1 MPCCGVS
8 PDTNTPFTR
17 LFVFVLGLVLSFLAL
32 VRPGYGTLA
41 KNAYTYVFKGT
52 NLERRVKCKLTGQ
65 LMPRYPRLASYLYK
79 SYEVNFLRASVVGMV
94 VLVVLVHQALLVTF

>member
-17 LFVFVLGLVLSFLAL
+17 FFVFVLGLFLSFIAL
-32 VRPGYGTLA
+32 VRPGYGILA
-41 KNAYTYVFKGT
+41 KNAYAFVFKGT
-52 NLERRVKCKLTGQ
+52 NMERRVKCKLTGQ

-79 SYEVNFLRASVVGMV
+79 SFEVNFLRTS
-94 VLVVLVHQALLVTF
+94 VLVVLVLVVIVHQALVTL